1 MPPDPPRSSRLTALA
16 KSASFNISSPTSQIL
31 PSTPFLIENP
41 VVLIEGQTKSLT
53 IFEECLKTVLGQF
66 DHETID
72 TADIVQKL
80 LFLENLNI
88 TYHERNIITKVQV
101 EQKFQFRNSKNK
113 GNVKFL

>member
-1 MPPDPPRSSRLTALA
+1 MPPDPPRSSRFMALT
-16 KSASFNISSPTSQIL
+16 KSASFNISPPTSQIL

>member
-1 MPPDPPRSSRLTALA
+1 MSSIHTIDNIQKYKTCCNCSKRIVQIQE
-16 KSASFNISSPTSQIL
+16 KVVKCDHCSHMMRASRCPTKLYANVI
-31 PSTPFLIENP
+31 
-41 VVLIEGQTKSLT
+41 VLIEGQTKSLT

-88 TYHERNIITKVQV
+88 TYNERNIITKVQV
-101 EQKFQFRNSKNK
+101 E
-113 GNVKFL
+113 